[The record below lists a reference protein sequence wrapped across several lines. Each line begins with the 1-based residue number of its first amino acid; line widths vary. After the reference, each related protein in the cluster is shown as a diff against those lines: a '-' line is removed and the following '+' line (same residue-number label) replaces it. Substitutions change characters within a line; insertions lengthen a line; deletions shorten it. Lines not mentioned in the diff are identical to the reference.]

1 METRGVRIDILKL
14 FKYYLKRIWILAIC
28 GMIGFATMY
37 FYTLMSTSD
46 TYTAAGTIYVG
57 NGNPAATNY
66 QYTSSN
72 DLDSAV
78 KLIDTYMVVIK
89 SNKVLDVITERLAPQ
104 YPQITPGFIAGSLSA
119 GAVSET
125 SVLQICGTTF
135 DPQLSADIVN
145 AVLDVAPDEIIRV
158 VGVGNCEVIDYA
170 NVPIFPDD
178 RGLFRGGIL
187 GALFGIFVAGSVLL
201 ILFLLDRRITDA
213 KELTDSYTPPV
224 LASIQREKV
233 DEKKEKRE
241 QASFLL
247 TNKSPLEKVESYA
260 KLRMNMLYTLVGKE
274 HNVVAVT
281 SPVSGEGKTT
291 IASNLAISC
300 ALGGKDVLLIDGD
313 MRRACLQE
321 MFQYDAKKPGLSNIL
336 VGDISWQQAVLNSE
350 YKSLHLIPAGQLP
363 PNPAELLGSS
373 QMKDLLNRLEQAYEL
388 IILDLPPV
396 NVVADPLAV
405 SADVA
410 GCLLVTRQYYSDHRD
425 IRKALIAA
433 EMTGMEVLGFI
444 FYGEDLTTG
453 SQYGYYGKKYY
464 QKYYKN
470 YYTQYNNRVRLAEEQ
485 SSSLLSPAQKDDIFP
500 YTVIKKSDETT
511 KS

>member
-1 METRGVRIDILKL
+1 MDTRGIRIDVLKL
-14 FKYYLKRIWILAIC
+14 VKYYLKRIWILAIC
-28 GMIGFATMY
+28 GIIGFAAMY
-37 FYTLMSTSD
+37 FYTLRSTYD
-46 TYTAAGTIYVG
+46 TYTAAGTMYVG

-104 YPQITPGFIAGSLSA
+104 YPQITPGFIAGCLSA
-119 GAVSET
+119 GSVSET
-125 SVLQICGTTF
+125 SVLQVRGTTF
-135 DPQLSADIVN
+135 DPQLSTDIVN

-158 VGVGNCEVIDYA
+158 VGVGSCEVIDYA
-170 NVPIFPDD
+170 NVPMFPDD
-178 RGLFRGGIL
+178 RGLIRRGIL
-187 GALFGIFVAGSVLL
+187 GALFGIIVAGAALL
-201 ILFLLDRRITDA
+201 VLFLLDRRIADP

-247 TNKSPLEKVESYA
+247 TRKSPLETVENYA
-260 KLRMNMLYTLVGKE
+260 KLRMNMLYTLVEKE
-274 HNVVAVT
+274 HNVIAVT

-300 ALGGKDVLLIDGD
+300 AMGGKNVLLIDAD

-321 MFQYDAKKPGLSNIL
+321 MFGYDANKPGLSNIL
-336 VGDISWQQAVLNSE
+336 VGNISWQQALIDTE
-350 YKSLHLIPAGQLP
+350 YESLHILPAGQLP
-363 PNPAELLGSS
+363 PNPAELLGSAR
-373 QMKDLLNRLEQAYEL
+373 MKDLLNCLEQVYEL

-410 GCLLVTRQYYSDHRD
+410 GCLFVTRQNYTDHRD
-425 IRKALIAA
+425 LRKALIAA
-433 EMTGMEVLGFI
+433 EMTGMEVLGFV
-444 FYGEDLTTG
+444 FYGENLTTG
-453 SQYGYYGKKYY
+453 NQYGYYGKKYY

-470 YYTQYNNRVRLAEEQ
+470 YYTQYTNRIRLAEEQ
-485 SSSLLSPAQKDDIFP
+485 SDTAISPAIKDNVFH
-500 YTVIKKSDETT
+500 ETSSG
-511 KS
+511 KLNEH

>member
-1 METRGVRIDILKL
+1 MDTRGIRIDVLKL
-14 FKYYLKRIWILAIC
+14 VKYYLKRIWILAIC
-28 GMIGFATMY
+28 GIIGFAAMY
-37 FYTLMSTSD
+37 FYTLRSTYD
-46 TYTAAGTIYVG
+46 TYTAAGTMYVG

-89 SNKVLDVITERLAPQ
+89 SNKVLDVITERLTPQ

-119 GAVSET
+119 GSVSET
-125 SVLQICGTTF
+125 SVLQVRGTTF

-158 VGVGNCEVIDYA
+158 VGVGSCEVIDYA
-170 NVPIFPDD
+170 IVPMFPDD
-178 RGLFRGGIL
+178 RGLVRRGIL
-187 GALFGIFVAGSVLL
+187 GALFGIIVAGAVLL
-201 ILFLLDRRITDA
+201 VLFMLDRRISDT
-213 KELTDSYTPPV
+213 KELTDCYTPPV

-233 DEKKEKRE
+233 DEKKEKRQ

-247 TNKSPLEKVESYA
+247 TKKSPLEMVESYA
-260 KLRMNMLYTLVGKE
+260 KLRMNMLYTLVEKE
-274 HNVVAVT
+274 HNVIAVT

-300 ALGGKDVLLIDGD
+300 AMGGKNVLLIDGD

-321 MFQYDAKKPGLSNIL
+321 MFQYDANRQGLSDIL
-336 VGDISWQQAVLNSE
+336 VGNISWQQAVLDTE
-350 YKSLHLIPAGQLP
+350 FESLHILPAGQLP
-363 PNPAELLGSS
+363 PNPAELLGSAR
-373 QMKDLLNRLEQAYEL
+373 MKDLFNRLEQVYEL

-410 GCLLVTRQYYSDHRD
+410 GCLFVTRQNYTDHRD
-425 IRKALIAA
+425 LRKALIAA

-444 FYGEDLTTG
+444 FYGENLTTG

-470 YYTQYNNRVRLAEEQ
+470 YYTQYNNRVRLAEEE
-485 SSSLLSPAQKDDIFP
+485 SATVISPAIKDN
-500 YTVIKKSDETT
+500 VIPDASTEKSEEI
-511 KS
+511 

>member
-1 METRGVRIDILKL
+1 MDTRGIRIDLLKL
-14 FKYYLKRIWILAIC
+14 VKYYLKRIWILAVC
-28 GMIGFATMY
+28 GIIGFAAMY
-37 FYTLMSTSD
+37 YYTLRTTYD
-46 TYTAAGTIYVG
+46 TYTAAGTMYVG

-119 GAVSET
+119 GSVSKT
-125 SVLQICGTTF
+125 SVLQVRGTTF
-135 DPQLSADIVN
+135 DPQLSTDIVN

-158 VGVGNCEVIDYA
+158 VGVGSCEVIDYA
-170 NVPIFPDD
+170 NIPMSPDD
-178 RGLFRGGIL
+178 RGLFHQGIL
-187 GALFGIFVAGSVLL
+187 GALFGIVAAGAVLFV
-201 ILFLLDRRITDA
+201 LFLLDRRLTDT
-213 KELTDSYTPPV
+213 KELTDRYTPPV

-247 TNKSPLEKVESYA
+247 NNKSPLETVESYA
-260 KLRMNMLYTLVGKE
+260 KLRMNLLYTLVGKE

-300 ALGGKDVLLIDGD
+300 AMGGKNVLLIDGD

-321 MFQYDAKKPGLSNIL
+321 MFRYDAQKPGLSDIL
-336 VGDISWQQAVLNSE
+336 VGNISWQQSILNTE
-350 YKSLHLIPAGQLP
+350 YELLHIMPAGQLP
-363 PNPAELLGSS
+363 PNPAELLGSAR
-373 QMKDLLNRLEQAYEL
+373 MKDLLNRLEQVYEL

-410 GCLLVTRQYYSDHRD
+410 GCLFVTRQNYTDHRD
-425 IRKALIAA
+425 LRKALIAA

-444 FYGEDLTTG
+444 FYRENLTTG
-453 SQYGYYGKKYY
+453 SQYGYYGKQYY

-470 YYTQYNNRVRLAEEQ
+470 YYAQYNNRVRLAEEQ
-485 SSSLLSPAQKDDIFP
+485 TSTAILPTIKDSALPD
-500 YTVIKKSDETT
+500 TGSGKSDE
-511 KS
+511 K

>member
-1 METRGVRIDILKL
+1 MDTRGIRIDVLKL
-14 FKYYLKRIWILAIC
+14 VKYYLKRIWILAIC
-28 GMIGFATMY
+28 GIIGFAAMY
-37 FYTLMSTSD
+37 FYTLISTYD
-46 TYTAAGTIYVG
+46 TYTAAGTMYVG

-119 GAVSET
+119 GSVSET
-125 SVLQICGTTF
+125 SVLQVRGTTF
-135 DPQLSADIVN
+135 DPQLSTDIVN

-158 VGVGNCEVIDYA
+158 VGVGSCEVIDYA
-170 NVPIFPDD
+170 NVPMSPDD
-178 RGLFRGGIL
+178 RGLFHQGIL
-187 GALFGIFVAGSVLL
+187 GALFGIVAAGAVIFV
-201 ILFLLDRRITDA
+201 LFLLDRRLTDT
-213 KELTDSYTPPV
+213 KELTDRYTPPV

-247 TNKSPLEKVESYA
+247 NNKSPLETVESYA

-300 ALGGKDVLLIDGD
+300 AMGGKNVLLIDGD

-321 MFQYDAKKPGLSNIL
+321 MFQYDTNRPGLSDIL
-336 VGDISWQQAVLNSE
+336 VGNISWQQAVLDTE
-350 YKSLHLIPAGQLP
+350 YESLHILPAGQLP
-363 PNPAELLGSS
+363 PNPAELLGSAR
-373 QMKDLLNRLEQAYEL
+373 MKDLLNCLEQAYEL

-410 GCLLVTRQYYSDHRD
+410 GCLFVTRQNYTDHRD
-425 IRKALIAA
+425 LRKALIAA

-444 FYGEDLTTG
+444 FYGENLTTG
-453 SQYGYYGKKYY
+453 SQYGYHGKKYY

-470 YYTQYNNRVRLAEEQ
+470 YYTQYNNRVRLAEEE
-485 SSSLLSPAQKDDIFP
+485 SATVISPAIKDN
-500 YTVIKKSDETT
+500 VIPDASTEKSEEI
-511 KS
+511 